1 MTESQNRVVATVV
14 SALILVPVFLCP
26 WRIEATDEITWS
38 PIYQTPIT
46 YVRTYDDGQTQDGR
60 SRMEYEQ
67 ATVAWDFLI
76 AEILVVAVVGGVVY
90 RFSSGER
97 QDLRASDDPG
107 G

>member
-1 MTESQNRVVATVV
+1 MTESQNRVVATLV

-26 WRIEATDEITWS
+26 WRIEETGELTWS

-46 YVRTYDDGQTQDGR
+46 YVRTYDDGQTREGR

-67 ATVAWDFLI
+67 ATIAWDLLI
-76 AEILVVAVVGGVVY
+76 AEIVVVAVVGGALY
-90 RFSSGER
+90 RLSAGER
-97 QDLRASDDPG
+97 PDLQSSDDPG